1 MAKTLMLTDC
11 VADNVAIVA
20 KIGPAQGA
28 QTKPNEKPV
37 TKPAPKP
44 VPSFLNFDCKGPSK
58 LLIRTSNLAP
68 KAGMSKDNPSKPI
81 MMVATKRKLLGLM
94 GNIFTM

>member
-1 MAKTLMLTDC
+1 MATTLIFTDC

-37 TKPAPKP
+37 TRPAPKP

-58 LLIRTSNLAP
+58 LLINTSNLAP
-68 KAGMSKDNPSKPI
+68 KDGINIDRPSKPI
-81 MMVATKRKLLGLM
+81 MTVAIRRKQFGLI
-94 GNIFTM
+94 GNILTM